1 MSSGTRPSYSRFH
14 RYEPAIRIDGAHS
27 LEPEGRAI
35 KFHLP
40 HPPNGDEHDEAFVL
54 RLADGRLVGF
64 FNRCAHVT
72 VPMDYAD
79 GEFLDG
85 TGLIMCRVHGA
96 RYDPESGAPVLGPGR
111 GPLTRLL
118 VEEDGDTIL
127 IRGWER
133 RLGGIA

>member
-1 MSSGTRPSYSRFH
+1 MDPAARSLYSRSH
-14 RYEPAIRIDGAHS
+14 NYDPPIRVPGALAIER
-27 LEPEGRAI
+27 EGRAL
-35 KFHLP
+35 KVALP
-40 HPPNGDEHDEAFVL
+40 HPPNGDREDEAFVL

-79 GEFLDG
+79 GEFLDS

-96 RYDPESGAPVLGPGR
+96 RYDPETGAPVLGPGR
-111 GPLTRLL
+111 GPLTRLFL
-118 VEEDGDTIL
+118 EEDGDEVV

-133 RLGGIA
+133 RVG